1 MAKTDL
7 PAIASPGSQPHPNS
21 KYERYCRLRASLLP
35 RAQAYR
41 EAGWNTRDGDDAY
54 SHACRLERRPGV
66 ADRIAYL
73 SQQAQDRIPEKRARI
88 EAQLWAIHEADI
100 GDCFE
105 TIEVAKSKD
114 GKVQT
119 YEAGKMLTVKKQR
132 AKLLSDLPP
141 ELRKAIEDVT
151 VDRHGNFVPKLYSK
165 AQASAGLCKLLNLG
179 AQEYRPESDISRLS
193 DAELLQQLAHTAKEL
208 GVKIDL
214 NYSFAQL
221 PSATETDGQDSR
233 VINSVSDSEADKR

>member
-1 MAKTDL
+1 ML
-7 PAIASPGSQPHPNS
+7 MPAGL
-21 KYERYCRLRASLLP
+21 KRRL
-35 RAQAYR
+35 
-41 EAGWNTRDGDDAY
+41 
-54 SHACRLERRPGV
+54 GV
-66 ADRIAYL
+66 AERIEFL
-73 SQQAQDRIPEKRARI
+73 SHQAEDLIAEKRRRI

-151 VDRHGNFVPKLYSK
+151 VDRPWQLCPKALLKGPSERWALQAAQSRCAGVSSGKRYFTAFRCRAAPAIGPHGERIGRQNRSELQLRATPL
-165 AQASAGLCKLLNLG
+165 
-179 AQEYRPESDISRLS
+179 RHRDRRSRQS
-193 DAELLQQLAHTAKEL
+193 SH
-208 GVKIDL
+208 
-214 NYSFAQL
+214 
-221 PSATETDGQDSR
+221 
-233 VINSVSDSEADKR
+233 